1 VRRPARAAAYLSI
14 GACRLLPRAHGAG
27 DYSASRLRGG
37 KRGFKADSPARTAKK
52 AVRARAAKMS
62 LVYGG
67 RLSRRL
73 SADVNFVEVR
83 GRSTHPAQCQ
93 FEPTRLGHSWLP
105 QARRVS
111 HRSPYR
117 GLCPLLSSPALCAF
131 MISDGFG
138 SCTPDSMRSAIR
150 TPAEDADACR
160 NGQRGPRRS
169 HTVHS

>member
-1 VRRPARAAAYLSI
+1 MLETTQ
-14 GACRLLPRAHGAG
+14 
-27 DYSASRLRGG
+27 RGG
-37 KRGFKADSPARTAKK
+37 IWCFKADSPARTAKT
-52 AVRARAAKMS
+52 ALSARAAEPS

-67 RLSRRL
+67 RLSG
-73 SADVNFVEVR
+73 ADYLTGTFIEIR
-83 GRSTHPAQCQ
+83 ARSTGHAQCQ

-138 SCTPDSMRSAIR
+138 SCTPDSMPSAIR
-150 TPAEDADACR
+150 RPAEDAYACR

-169 HTVHS
+169 HTVYSRRCLCRGPSGRPPSARLVG